1 MSIELIIVLAVLGV
15 GGLIGLFYVSHAIE
29 TQRRKKALLIASL
42 SDQGF
47 RLQRLLDFIP
57 AAYVSREI
65 RLILLNQ
72 IQQRFVRLV
81 ELAPDKEKFGIKLA
95 SCEAQIAELQT
106 NPPQLPPPAFKS
118 PEEANE
124 LRSLLQ
130 ELSRVIETLAQN
142 KAIPGAEVQRHLHSI
157 HNSFIE
163 ASLNYFLQMGN
174 TARQQKKPK
183 LAIHHYQKA
192 VAEMVKRNQQGVY
205 AAQID
210 QIKLLIA
217 EQQEVSNLEHNIP
230 AAPTET
236 ASELDQGLNEL
247 IEEKDAWKK
256 KYF

>member
-1 MSIELIIVLAVLGV
+1 MSIELIIVLAVLGL

-29 TQRRKKALLIASL
+29 TQRRKKTLLIASL

-57 AAYVSREI
+57 AAYLSKEI
-65 RLILLNQ
+65 RLVLLNQ
-72 IQQRFVRLV
+72 VQQRFIRLV
-81 ELAPDKEKFGIKLA
+81 ELAPDKEKFGKKLA

-106 NPPQLPPPAFKS
+106 VPQQLPPPSFKS
-118 PEEANE
+118 PDEANE

-130 ELSRVIETLAQN
+130 ELSRVIESLAQS
-142 KAIPGAEVQRHLHSI
+142 KVIPGTEAQRHLNSI
-157 HNSFIE
+157 HASFIE

-183 LAIHHYQKA
+183 LAVHHYQKA
-192 VAEMVKRNQQGVY
+192 VAEMQKRNQQGAY
-205 AAQID
+205 ETQIE
-210 QIKLLIA
+210 QVKQLIA
-217 EQQEVSNLEHNIP
+217 EQQEVANLEHNIP
-230 AAPTET
+230 APTET

-247 IEEKDAWKK
+247 LEEKDAWKK